1 MALSLRDRLKLFTV
15 DEIKAELKSLNAIC
29 TGVKDVL
36 VDRLAYYIERNSSTR
51 DPSDGNIFHFSFYIF
66 DQVASS
72 LSFTSIKS

>member
-51 DPSDGNIFHFSFYIF
+51 DPSDGNIFDCDARQSGPTIYFIG
-66 DQVASS
+66 
-72 LSFTSIKS
+72 